1 MPAAERGTRKLAS
14 SSRSIGPVLIV
25 DDDDAFRS
33 CVRTILESAGYSALT
48 AASGEEA
55 LKIAR
60 EEAPLVVL
68 LDIQLPDLNGYEVC
82 GALRDLFDQTPAI
95 AFMSGIRTEA
105 IDISSGLLL
114 GADDYIVKP
123 FEPSELLA
131 RVGALMRRVTG
142 EDQGTTGNPGNLT
155 NRELEILELLA
166 DGLAQ
171 REIAEKLCISPK
183 TVGTHFEHIL
193 GKLGVHSRAQAVA
206 AAYRQRLIHASP

>member
-1 MPAAERGTRKLAS
+1 M
-14 SSRSIGPVLIV
+14 I
-25 DDDDAFRS
+25 
-33 CVRTILESAGYSALT
+33 

-55 LKIAR
+55 LKIAK
-60 EEAPLVVL
+60 EETPLVVL

-82 GALRDLFDQTPAI
+82 GALRDRLGQTAAI
-95 AFMSGIRTEA
+95 AFVSGARTEP

-131 RVGALMRRVTG
+131 RVGALMRRVT
-142 EDQGTTGNPGNLT
+142 EKDRRMTVEPGNLT
-155 NRELEILELLA
+155 SRELEILGLLA
-166 DGLAQ
+166 DGLSQ
-171 REIAEKLCISPK
+171 GDIAERLCISPK

-206 AAYRQRLIHASP
+206 AAYRHQLIRTSP